1 MYHRRVEDPALCL
14 RAGEPI
20 NSDDKMVIRTAE
32 GLTENVYIVF
42 DEISEIEPNRPALV
56 ASTMSS
62 LPPSGHGEPTQISHI
77 AQIGPDFPDELARFG
92 MQFAP
97 AP

>member
-32 GLTENVYIVF
+32 GLTEDVYIVF
-42 DEISEIEPNRPALV
+42 GEISEIEPNRPALV
-56 ASTMSS
+56 ASTMTACHRVDMVSR
-62 LPPSGHGEPTQISHI
+62 LRSHT
-77 AQIGPDFPDELARFG
+77 LHK
-92 MQFAP
+92 
-97 AP
+97 